1 MEVHA
6 WLTADLN
13 EKPRSLTEEDEFEYS
28 WRIDGL
34 GRSHH
39 CRARHCQRRP
49 NVDPAAAGENGPALP
64 CD

>member
-39 CRARHCQRRP
+39 CRARH
-49 NVDPAAAGENGPALP
+49 DP
-64 CD
+64 